1 MKDDKNSYT
10 KIGILVTSI
19 LSISI
24 AILIPSVVQIWYTI
38 GTITIPALL
47 IGLLSSYSKK
57 LTIDKSYIF
66 WAMIVSFLFSFTSFI
81 FGSLSIFG
89 RNPEYFFGIEPMYP
103 GLLIG
108 LLIYALGFS
117 IKKINTGKLLTE

>member
-1 MKDDKNSYT
+1 MASSKF
-10 KIGILVTSI
+10 
-19 LSISI
+19 LSISSSKNSFT
-24 AILIPSVVQIWYTI
+24 PF
-38 GTITIPALL
+38 ALA
-47 IGLLSSYSKK
+47 K
-57 LTIDKSYIF
+57 L
-66 WAMIVSFLFSFTSFI
+66 SFTSFI